1 MRDLTKAQITIGLL
15 AYFATIWDLILNRE
29 YSNLINAVGVIILQ
43 LFVILILSY
52 VILAL
57 LEWVKIFDLK
67 TNSILTLLVLITVRI
82 LSSLQ
87 MIPI

>member
-1 MRDLTKAQITIGLL
+1 MRDLIKAQITIGLL

-29 YSNLINAVGVIILQ
+29 YPNLVNAASVIILQ
-43 LFVILILSY
+43 LVVILILSY
-52 VILAL
+52 VILAI
-57 LEWVKIFDLK
+57 LEWVRIFDLK
-67 TNSILTLLVLITVRI
+67 TNSILTLLVLVTVRI